1 MRKKTIFREN
11 RGKSGIYR
19 FVNILN
25 GRSYLGSSVDLT
37 RRFRDYL
44 SSEWINK
51 ELLKN
56 KSFIYKALL
65 KNGYSNFRLEI
76 LEYCD
81 KADCVSREQYYM
93 DTLRPFY
100 NICSKAGSSLGRLT
114 TNATRLKLRKG
125 WWLRLHSQTNSR
137 LSLGEFIVNTLSTKV
152 QAMNLKISRLQ
163 KELDLISN
171 KPEFKQSSLTRAKKL
186 KSSSTAQ
193 AVYVLDIK
201 SGLTTMYLSA
211 RNAALALN
219 ASNSTI
225 MNKLNGKNST
235 PYKGRYVISKG

>member
-1 MRKKTIFREN
+1 MVPCGLSLITARSQVKNKIVGLLIVKRNYVTLSITNNICNSPFKEYLDLRDKKTIFREN

-25 GRSYLGSSVDLT
+25 GRSYVGSSVDLT

-44 SSEWINK
+44 SSEWLNK

-114 TNATRLKLRKG
+114 TNATRLKLRRVG
-125 WWLRLHSQTNSR
+125 
-137 LSLGEFIVNTLSTKV
+137 G
-152 QAMNLKISRLQ
+152 
-163 KELDLISN
+163 
-171 KPEFKQSSLTRAKKL
+171 
-186 KSSSTAQ
+186 
-193 AVYVLDIK
+193 
-201 SGLTTMYLSA
+201 
-211 RNAALALN
+211 
-219 ASNSTI
+219 
-225 MNKLNGKNST
+225 
-235 PYKGRYVISKG
+235 